1 MDIRSI
7 IKLVAALIL
16 CQLAGFMGSL
26 ATTPS
31 IPTWYQSIVKP
42 SFTPPNWIFAPVWTM
57 LYVLMG
63 ISLFLVWN
71 KGLEKPGVKL
81 ALLFFFLQ
89 LALNILWSFLFFG
102 LHSPLFAFIEIVF
115 LWPAILVTIL
125 IFLPISK
132 GAGYL
137 LIPYLLWVSFAAV
150 LNFSLWRL
158 NT

>member
-7 IKLVAALIL
+7 MKLVAALIL

-31 IPTWYQSIVKP
+31 IPTWYQSLVKP
-42 SFTPPNWIFAPVWTM
+42 SFTPPNWIFAPVWTT

-71 KGLEKPGVKL
+71 KGLEKPGVQL

-115 LWPAILVTIL
+115 LWLAILVTIL

-158 NT
+158 NL